1 VFSYVVQTADVDTD
15 GIEIAANALA
25 LNGGTINLTTNTAT
39 AANRDHEAVAA
50 STSHKVDGA
59 AASIS
64 SVAFTNQPTGTYR
77 TIGGD
82 IEVTVTFD
90 RPVTVTG
97 TPRIPLSPAFGPSN
111 AVRFADYDS
120 GAGTKNLVFK
130 YTLVEGDDSDGTQAS
145 VAANAL
151 VLSGG
156 TIRTGTEAAALAHI
170 QVSSGKTVSAKRPR
184 INAITVSPGP
194 GVDRDLNGAADTYV
208 GGSDINVTVGFDQ
221 NIDVDRMGQDSH
233 VQIVLTIGT
242 TDYALAYSG
251 RSGSAGITFAGHTVD
266 TTDRDD
272 DGITLKR
279 QSATNH
285 VIRLSGTPSAATIK
299 SVASLGGNDAD
310 LTLATDPK
318 VTWTPA
324 GEDPVTSLNVRGTN
338 AAPTSSASRVATA
351 TDTDYTFRVADFT
364 FSDSESDPLK
374 EVQIVSLPTS
384 GQGALTL
391 SGTAVT
397 AGQTV
402 SRSDITNLVF
412 DPVATFEG
420 DASFTFKAVDS
431 FGAASTA
438 AATMT
443 VAVGASV
450 SLSFNSAGADNA
462 YHTNDAIEITAM
474 FGESVT
480 VGTTGGR
487 PRIPFTI
494 GTTVRHA
501 VYASGSGSTAL
512 VFSYTVVAADLDA
525 DGIEVAENALELNS
539 GTINLTSNTATEAAL
554 DHAAVPANAARK
566 VNVAKPAAPAAP
578 SVSTTDGTTLTVT
591 WTAPANTR
599 PDITDYDVE
608 YRRKNVPGG
617 DPTDWTD
624 ASHTGTALTATITGL
639 VQGASYEAR
648 VRATNSEGAS
658 DWSAAGAGHTGPA
671 RVVSAETNEAG
682 TLVFATFT
690 KNIGAFGL
698 PDQYGVRVNVG
709 RVHVPQQTSSDDAG
723 RLVIRLFDSQTA
735 QHGDTRTL
743 EYTAPAAGAAL
754 ADADGLGIASFS
766 GQSITNNVP
775 APAPTV
781 TKATL
786 QGTVLEITFSQ
797 TLGALPTQLQTAF
810 TVKLGTT
817 AQTLRTNSPVSI
829 SGSVLSLVLAAAPGA
844 SAVTVSYAKPATAG
858 GRLTGADGSEV
869 EGFTDQAVIRPATV
883 QSATT
888 SENGGEVQITFTKNI
903 SGAGVSQ
910 SRFTVTIQ
918 GNTVPNRTPS
928 AISISG
934 AVLTLTLRDTVTV
947 GETVLVR
954 YNKPATGTKLTDS
967 DDLEIE
973 TFLNQSVTNA
983 VPTVFQSATT
993 NAAGNAVTV
1002 TVNALPGG
1010 AHTPGVPD
1018 PVGNSPM
1025 S

>member
-1 VFSYVVQTADVDTD
+1 MTVRVGASVALSLNSAGDDNTYHNGDTIQVTAAFGESVTVTGTPHIAMTVGSNTRHANYRRGSPGQSLVFSYVVQTADVDPD

-120 GAGTKNLVFK
+120 GTGTKNLVFK
-130 YTLVEGDDSDGTQAS
+130 YTLVEGDNSDGTQAS

-151 VLSGG
+151 ELNGG
-156 TIRTGTEAAALAHI
+156 TIRTGTEDAALAHV

-184 INAITVSPGP
+184 INAITASPGP

-310 LTLATDPK
+310 LTLAADPK

-324 GEDPVTSLNVRGTN
+324 GENPVTSLNVRGTN

-431 FGAASTA
+431 FGAASAA

-539 GTINLTSNTATEAAL
+539 GTINLTSNTATAAAL

-624 ASHTGTALTATITGL
+624 I
-639 VQGASYEAR
+639 
-648 VRATNSEGAS
+648 
-658 DWSAAGAGHTGPA
+658 
-671 RVVSAETNEAG
+671 
-682 TLVFATFT
+682 
-690 KNIGAFGL
+690 
-698 PDQYGVRVNVG
+698 
-709 RVHVPQQTSSDDAG
+709 
-723 RLVIRLFDSQTA
+723 
-735 QHGDTRTL
+735 
-743 EYTAPAAGAAL
+743 
-754 ADADGLGIASFS
+754 DADTGYLVGSLDVTGFCGRI
-766 GQSITNNVP
+766 P
-775 APAPTV
+775 AV
-781 TKATL
+781 
-786 QGTVLEITFSQ
+786 
-797 TLGALPTQLQTAF
+797 
-810 TVKLGTT
+810 
-817 AQTLRTNSPVSI
+817 
-829 SGSVLSLVLAAAPGA
+829 
-844 SAVTVSYAKPATAG
+844 
-858 GRLTGADGSEV
+858 
-869 EGFTDQAVIRPATV
+869 
-883 QSATT
+883 
-888 SENGGEVQITFTKNI
+888 
-903 SGAGVSQ
+903 
-910 SRFTVTIQ
+910 
-918 GNTVPNRTPS
+918 
-928 AISISG
+928 
-934 AVLTLTLRDTVTV
+934 
-947 GETVLVR
+947 
-954 YNKPATGTKLTDS
+954 
-967 DDLEIE
+967 
-973 TFLNQSVTNA
+973 
-983 VPTVFQSATT
+983 
-993 NAAGNAVTV
+993 
-1002 TVNALPGG
+1002 
-1010 AHTPGVPD
+1010 
-1018 PVGNSPM
+1018 
-1025 S
+1025 